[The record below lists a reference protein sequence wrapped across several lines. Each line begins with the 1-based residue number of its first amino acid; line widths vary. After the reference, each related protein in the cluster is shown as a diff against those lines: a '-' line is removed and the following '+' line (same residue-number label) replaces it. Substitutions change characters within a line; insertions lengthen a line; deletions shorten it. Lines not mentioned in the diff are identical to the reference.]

1 MLDIVSKPIVD
12 RNVRRNDN
20 GHNGH
25 DSLSHQVR
33 LVTPPLY
40 HHGPSQCPPQPHG
53 PQRLERE
60 GASADQDPQPGSGQH
75 LLRQSHQRGP
85 RQEHLHRP
93 PRVSCNTQLCRL
105 LLDLGSTQDIC
116 TIKTRLESL

>member
-33 LVTPPLY
+33 IVTPPLY

-53 PQRLERE
+53 PQRSQRE
-60 GASADQDPQPGSGQH
+60 GDSAQQDPQPGAGQH
-75 LLRQSHQRGP
+75 LLCQPGEKYFSDH
-85 RQEHLHRP
+85 
-93 PRVSCNTQLCRL
+93 S
-105 LLDLGSTQDIC
+105 
-116 TIKTRLESL
+116 ESFFYGHPVVITNFL